1 MKKLEEM
8 VAAVIAAKDDVERK
22 VCDSSDILSR
32 EEVRKALKKIS
43 FLLFRFLPSFDQ
55 VVTVPGATYP
65 ETISVI
71 EIAGVSAE
79 PCAGTHL
86 THTGEV
92 Q

>member
-1 MKKLEEM
+1 M
-8 VAAVIAAKDDVERK
+8 VSKAIAAKDDVERK

-32 EEVRKALKKIS
+32 EEVRKAFEDHSLFS
-43 FLLFRFLPSFDQ
+43 FTLPRFVQ

-86 THTGEV
+86 TNTGEV
-92 Q
+92 RVSNF